1 MNQALRHRALAG
13 PARGRLLAALRQAPT
28 PLGLRELAAR
38 VGLHPNTA
46 REHLR
51 LLADAGLVTCEL
63 AAPRGRGRPG
73 YRYSVE
79 RAGTDVGDDPRPYA
93 QLAAVLADQLGATD
107 RAADAA
113 TEAGTRWGRAIA
125 AGTEPAETPAEAM
138 ARLVRLLDEAG
149 FEPEPP
155 EDADGPIRLRR
166 CPFGRLAV
174 DREPVVCGVHLG
186 LMRGALESMRAPLE
200 ATSLEPF
207 VRPDLCLAHLARR
220 AD

>member
-1 MNQALRHRALAG
+1 
-13 PARGRLLAALRQAPT
+13 
-28 PLGLRELAAR
+28 
-38 VGLHPNTA
+38 
-46 REHLR
+46 
-51 LLADAGLVTCEL
+51 
-63 AAPRGRGRPG
+63 
-73 YRYSVE
+73 
-79 RAGTDVGDDPRPYA
+79 VGDDPRPYA

-174 DREPVVCGVHLG
+174 EREPVVCGVHLG